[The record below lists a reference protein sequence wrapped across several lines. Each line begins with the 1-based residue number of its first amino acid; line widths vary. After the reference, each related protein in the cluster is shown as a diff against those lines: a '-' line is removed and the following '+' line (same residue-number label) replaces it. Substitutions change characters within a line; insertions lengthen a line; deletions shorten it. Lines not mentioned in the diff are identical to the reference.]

1 MGRQTNSGRAAK
13 PVARTILNM
22 QSQQVAV
29 ETTPNTQLI
38 IKPKQLTHQDIKSLT
53 ALGRIQDDKFMLERS
68 PRGYRLKKPVEIPLR
83 QIYATGQKGLVE
95 YIITSLS
102 SERPLLIPYVFEN
115 KTLLKLAHYLLRYR
129 SGSAKTLYLYTDC
142 VWRFTNRA
150 GLSSDALIA
159 DVKDNN
165 DLPKPERL
173 LFHVKA
179 LEDYVGE
186 LQDNGLAPSRISNY
200 VKAIRAL
207 YRVNGIDVKLPQPL
221 SRRAMHRDR
230 APKPEE
236 LQRLI
241 DIAGLREKVVVSM
254 LALGG
259 FREGT
264 LVKLQYR
271 HVREDLE
278 KGIVP
283 IHIYI
288 EAAITKGKY
297 HDYDTFLGKEAADYL
312 QAYLE
317 TRRLGSPDGKIPPET
332 LTDESPLIRD
342 ETSRSPKSIGEKQV
356 YKTVHNLYFKA
367 SLLKQ
372 GYGGSYDLK
381 VHSIRKYFKTQL
393 LALGVQPD
401 YVDYMMGHTIDIY
414 HDIQMNG
421 VEFLRN
427 IYATSGL
434 SIRPKTQVSK
444 IEALK
449 QIIRAWGLDPE
460 KILTREAFS
469 SPHRT
474 IAAPEEQ
481 ENRQLQILCQ
491 ALKDEL
497 RRELQLAKEP
507 ETSIHSP
514 LEK

>member
-1 MGRQTNSGRAAK
+1 MRTFFHNGHIFGLARSIFRQA
-13 PVARTILNM
+13 
-22 QSQQVAV
+22 
-29 ETTPNTQLI
+29 
-38 IKPKQLTHQDIKSLT
+38 
-53 ALGRIQDDKFMLERS
+53 F
-68 PRGYRLKKPVEIPLR
+68 
-83 QIYATGQKGLVE
+83 
-95 YIITSLS
+95 
-102 SERPLLIPYVFEN
+102 
-115 KTLLKLAHYLLRYR
+115 
-129 SGSAKTLYLYTDC
+129 C
-142 VWRFTNRA
+142 
-150 GLSSDALIA
+150 
-159 DVKDNN
+159 
-165 DLPKPERL
+165 
-173 LFHVKA
+173 
-179 LEDYVGE
+179 GE

-236 LQRLI
+236 FQRLI

-264 LVKLQYR
+264 LVKLKYR

-342 ETSRSPKSIGEKQV
+342 ETSRSAKSIGEKQV

-372 GYGGSYDLK
+372 GYGESYNLK
-381 VHSIRKYFKTQL
+381 VHS
-393 LALGVQPD
+393 A
-401 YVDYMMGHTIDIY
+401 
-414 HDIQMNG
+414 
-421 VEFLRN
+421 
-427 IYATSGL
+427 
-434 SIRPKTQVSK
+434 
-444 IEALK
+444 
-449 QIIRAWGLDPE
+449 RAWPWV
-460 KILTREAFS
+460 R
-469 SPHRT
+469 
-474 IAAPEEQ
+474 
-481 ENRQLQILCQ
+481 
-491 ALKDEL
+491 
-497 RRELQLAKEP
+497 
-507 ETSIHSP
+507 
-514 LEK
+514 